1 MNMTFEEIVII
12 NDLNLERIL
21 ELENT
26 IKDIKKNDSKY
37 NELEKMEIGIEYSKA
52 IEKINKFYFEKIFKE
67 NFCLSIED
75 IAKHLDL
82 SIRFIMNDIIN
93 KLDRIEFPNSEF
105 EIKKIIKSNLYYE
118 LNSSKKE
125 ILGVTITDE
134 LKEKFKE
141 LYRKKVLYS
150 KNSYIKFLEEHMDL
164 VEDNLLIKLEIDK
177 NWIKEIRVKLKIDEK
192 RKDYIIIESLFK
204 KFLEKNKKEI
214 EKYKA
219 NEIFDFKFLVERRFN
234 IENLKKD
241 RELTDFKSI
250 NSLKVLFDKTY
261 DLEVLR
267 EIKKAP
273 NDFEFNLNLGG
284 KKKIKRY
291 ILNSNF
297 IIDKMK
303 ENFNLNSN
311 KNNESEVYEVKIP
324 RSYYYKKYG
333 NTDKVVNEFK
343 KFSERVKS
351 I

>member
-1 MNMTFEEIVII
+1 MTFEEIVRI

-125 ILGVTITDE
+125 ILGVTVTDE

-150 KNSYIKFLEEHMDL
+150 K
-164 VEDNLLIKLEIDK
+164 
-177 NWIKEIRVKLKIDEK
+177 
-192 RKDYIIIESLFK
+192 
-204 KFLEKNKKEI
+204 
-214 EKYKA
+214 
-219 NEIFDFKFLVERRFN
+219 
-234 IENLKKD
+234 
-241 RELTDFKSI
+241 
-250 NSLKVLFDKTY
+250 
-261 DLEVLR
+261 
-267 EIKKAP
+267 
-273 NDFEFNLNLGG
+273 G
-284 KKKIKRY
+284 
-291 ILNSNF
+291 F
-297 IIDKMK
+297 I
-303 ENFNLNSN
+303 
-311 KNNESEVYEVKIP
+311 
-324 RSYYYKKYG
+324 
-333 NTDKVVNEFK
+333 
-343 KFSERVKS
+343 
-351 I
+351 